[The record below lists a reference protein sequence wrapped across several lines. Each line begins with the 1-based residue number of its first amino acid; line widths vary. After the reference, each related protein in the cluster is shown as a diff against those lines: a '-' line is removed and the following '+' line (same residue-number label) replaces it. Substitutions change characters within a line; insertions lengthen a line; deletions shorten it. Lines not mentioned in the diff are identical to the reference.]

1 MGVFETIA
9 SREPVEKGWSGDRKY
24 RAVCENGDVY
34 LLRISPAERREQRR
48 ALWDVLQEV
57 QRLDISM
64 SRTLETGECA
74 EGVYMVQEWIDGADA
89 EQAIPGLPADR
100 QYALGVDAGAMLKKL
115 HSIPAP
121 AEQEPWGERF
131 RRKALRKIDMYRKNP
146 LKFEGDEAM
155 IAYIM
160 ENMGMLDGRPQS
172 FQHGDYHI
180 GNMML
185 AGERLVVID
194 FDRFDY
200 GDPWEEF
207 NRIVWCAQA
216 SPRFASGMV
225 NGYFGGD
232 VPEKFWRLLALYI
245 SSNTLSS
252 VYWAI
257 PFGQKEIDVMLNQA
271 AEVLEWY
278 DGMKNIVPGW
288 YMC

>member
-1 MGVFETIA
+1 MGIFEQIA
-9 SREPVEKGWSGDRKY
+9 RRHPVEKGWSGDKKY
-24 RAVCENGDVY
+24 RAICENGDAY
-34 LLRISPAERREQRR
+34 LLRISPAERGEQRR
-48 ALWDVLQEV
+48 TLWDVLQRV

-64 SRTLETGECA
+64 SRTLETGECL
-74 EGVYMVQEWIDGADA
+74 EGVYMVQEWIDGSDA
-89 EQAIPGLPADR
+89 EQAIPAFSGER
-100 QYALGVDAGAMLKKL
+100 QYALGVDAGVMLKKL

-121 AEQEPWGERF
+121 ASQEPWGERF
-131 RRKALRKIDMYRKNP
+131 RRKAFRKIDTYRKNP

-160 ENMGMLDGRPQS
+160 ENIGLIDGRPQS

-185 AGERLVVID
+185 SGERLVVVD

-216 SPRFASGMV
+216 SPRFATGMV
-225 NGYFGGD
+225 DGYFGGAAS
-232 VPEKFWRLLALYI
+232 ENFWRLLALYI

-252 VYWAI
+252 VFWAV
-257 PFGQKEIDVMLNQA
+257 PFGQQEVDVMLKQA

-278 DGMKNIVPGW
+278 DGMKNIVPKW
-288 YMC
+288 YRC

>member
-1 MGVFETIA
+1 MGVFDSIV
-9 SREPVEKGWSGDRKY
+9 SREAVEKGWSGDRKY

-48 ALWDVLQEV
+48 ALWDVLQDV

-64 SRTLETGECA
+64 SRTLEVGECP
-74 EGVYMVQEWIDGADA
+74 EGVYMVQEWIDGPDA
-89 EQAIPGLPADR
+89 EQAIPELSKER

-121 AEQEPWGERF
+121 AAQEPWGERF
-131 RRKALRKIDMYRKNP
+131 RRKALRKIDTYRKNP
-146 LKFEGDEAM
+146 LKFEGGEAM
-155 IAYIM
+155 ISYIM
-160 ENMGMLDGRPQS
+160 ENIGLIDGRPQS

-185 AGERLVVID
+185 SGERLVVID

-207 NRIVWCAQA
+207 NRIVWCVQA

-225 NGYFGGD
+225 DGYFGGAA
-232 VPEKFWRLLALYI
+232 PEKFWRLLALYI

-257 PFGQKEIDVMLNQA
+257 PFGQREIDVMLKQA
-271 AEVLEWY
+271 ADVLEWY
-278 DGMKNIVPGW
+278 DGMKNIVPTW
-288 YMC
+288 YKC

>member
-1 MGVFETIA
+1 MGVFEMIA
-9 SREPVEKGWSGDRKY
+9 SREPVENGWSGDKKY
-24 RAVCENGDVY
+24 RAVCENGDAY
-34 LLRISPAERREQRR
+34 LLRISPAERMEQRR
-48 ALWDVLQEV
+48 ALWDVLQAV

-64 SRTLETGECA
+64 SRTLEVGECP
-74 EGVYMVQEWIDGADA
+74 EGVYMVQEWIDGPDA
-89 EQAIPGLPADR
+89 EQAIPELSAQR
-100 QYALGVDAGAMLKKL
+100 QYALGVDAGVMLKKL
-115 HSIPAP
+115 HTIPAP
-121 AEQEPWGERF
+121 DAQEPWGERF
-131 RRKALRKIDMYRKNP
+131 RRKAFHKIDTYRKNP

-160 ENMGMLDGRPQS
+160 ENVGLLDGRPQS

-185 AGERLVVID
+185 SGERLVIID

-225 NGYFGGD
+225 DGYFDGN

-252 VYWAI
+252 IYWAI
-257 PFGQKEIDVMLNQA
+257 PFGQKEIDVMLKQA
-271 AEVLEWY
+271 AEVLAWY
-278 DGMKNIVPGW
+278 DGMKNIVPSW